1 MSNKYQKPIK
11 KAKLAYTFIEPMTG
25 LPFKRK
31 TFDGEIM
38 LR

>member
-1 MSNKYQKPIK
+1 MGNKYQKPIK
-11 KAKLAYTFIEPMTG
+11 KPKLAHTFIEPMTS